1 MNTPKKR
8 PHKGLVAALCVL
20 LVLCA
25 LFAGDGA
32 RALGRFAY
40 PQRYSEYVTYYA
52 QKYEIDPN
60 IVYSIIRT
68 ESGFDPAAQSDA
80 GARGLMQMTEDT
92 FEWIKSKIAPDEPLT
107 FDDLFDPACAVRFG
121 AYYLRLCL
129 DRYGGDVATAA
140 AAYHSGWGT
149 VDSLLNHEDYTG
161 DGKTL
166 PSFPYSRM
174 NHYVEKILRCYK
186 RYTELYGPSI

>member
-1 MNTPKKR
+1 MR
-8 PHKGLVAALCVL
+8 LIALVLAAAL
-20 LVLCA
+20 LVCA
-25 LFAGDGA
+25 PAAVRRVEQQLYPCRFAGEVETDA
-32 RALGRFAY
+32 AAY
-40 PQRYSEYVTYYA
+40 QL
-52 QKYEIDPN
+52 DPLL
-60 IVYSIIRT
+60 IYTFVRT
-68 ESGFDPAAQSDA
+68 ESSFDPAAVSSV
-80 GARGLMQMTEDT
+80 GARGLMQMTEET
-92 FEWIKSKIAPDEPLT
+92 FEWIKSKIAPDEALT
-107 FDDLFDPACAVRFG
+107 FDDLFEPGCAIRFG

-149 VDSLLNHEDYTG
+149 VDGLLAHEDYTG

-174 NHYVEKILRCYK
+174 NHYVEKILRCYD

>member
-25 LFAGDGA
+25 LSAGDGA

-92 FEWIKSKIAPDEPLT
+92 FDWVKTKIAPTEAVG
-107 FDDLFDPACAVRFG
+107 FDDLYDPETSVRFG
-121 AYYLRLCL
+121 TYLLAVCL
-129 DRYGGDVATAA
+129 ARYGGDLSTAA
-140 AAYHSGWGT
+140 AAYHSGIGQ
-149 VDSLLNHEDYTG
+149 VDALLEDARYSS
-161 DGKTL
+161 DGQTL
-166 PSFPYSRM
+166 FSFPYRQM
-174 NHYVEKILRCYK
+174 NHYVNKVNASYQ
-186 RYTELYGPSI
+186 RYCSLYGEP